1 MELHEINKII
11 KSLPEKHKDAILKLI
26 DIKTNEDMREV
37 IQTIKHLENRVD
49 SQIKHLENRVD
60 SQISRVDS
68 QIKIILWVLGIIIT
82 LIVSVILKMFL

>member
-49 SQIKHLENRVD
+49 SQIN
-60 SQISRVDS
+60 RVDS

-82 LIVSVILKMFL
+82 LIVSIILKMFL

>member
-26 DIKTNEDMREV
+26 DIKTNEDMKEV

-49 SQIKHLENRVD
+49 N
-60 SQISRVDS
+60 

-82 LIVSVILKMFL
+82 LIVSIILKMFL

>member
-26 DIKTNEDMREV
+26 DIKTNEDMKEV

-49 SQIKHLENRVD
+49 N
-60 SQISRVDS
+60 

>member
-1 MELHEINKII
+1 MELHEINEII

-26 DIKTNEDMREV
+26 DIKTNEDMKEV

-49 SQIKHLENRVD
+49 SQIK
-60 SQISRVDS
+60 
-68 QIKIILWVLGIIIT
+68 IIFWVLGIIIT

>member
-1 MELHEINKII
+1 MELHEINEII

-26 DIKTNEDMREV
+26 DIKTNEDMKEV

-49 SQIKHLENRVD
+49 SQIN
-60 SQISRVDS
+60 RVDS

-82 LIVSVILKMFL
+82 LIVSIILKMFL

>member
-26 DIKTNEDMREV
+26 DIKTNEDMKEV
-37 IQTIKHLENRVD
+37 IQTIKHLEN
-49 SQIKHLENRVD
+49 
-60 SQISRVDS
+60 RVDS

-82 LIVSVILKMFL
+82 LIVSIILKMFL

>member
-26 DIKTNEDMREV
+26 DIKTNEDMKEV
-37 IQTIKHLENRVD
+37 IQTIKHLEN
-49 SQIKHLENRVD
+49 
-60 SQISRVDS
+60 RVDS

>member
-1 MELHEINKII
+1 MELHEINEII

-26 DIKTNEDMREV
+26 DIKTNEDMKEV
-37 IQTIKHLENRVD
+37 IQTIKHLEN
-49 SQIKHLENRVD
+49 
-60 SQISRVDS
+60 RVDS

>member
-26 DIKTNEDMREV
+26 DIKTNEDMKEV

-49 SQIKHLENRVD
+49 SQIK
-60 SQISRVDS
+60 
-68 QIKIILWVLGIIIT
+68 IIFWVLGIIIT

>member
-26 DIKTNEDMREV
+26 DIKTNEDMKEV

-49 SQIKHLENRVD
+49 SQITLFLC
-60 SQISRVDS
+60 IF
-68 QIKIILWVLGIIIT
+68 IFTAVL
-82 LIVSVILKMFL
+82 